1 MRDGDRVKLLRT
13 IEGQDPGGDGTVPRP
28 SATPLEY
35 EDDQGATFSAE
46 RHASLQNDDHLLLQ
60 LAGVLTGNTIDWSLF
75 KEAIPMV
82 DLSLDV
88 DDLYSPADPVRVRA
102 RPERE
107 VTGELLAVALDAESG
122 EERTRQALASGDDGW
137 YEAELGPL
145 PEGLYRVTVFG
156 QGAVEPVTD
165 LVTVLA
171 DSTVRWAIV
180 IGIDDYRG
188 KQPTLKSAVYDAVR
202 FCRWLLE
209 RPACRRNGSGGSS
222 ADGRRST
229 DGRQR
234 VLPTKDNVL
243 NAINEVMAESGGE
256 GEALYFFFSGHGVT
270 AEYANREE
278 SALVFPGID
287 KHQPSRRSRC
297 GRSPSSSRRHGSWIS
312 SSSSMRAATDW
323 MSAMPRSVGGGSLAG
338 ASPVRTRRSSSS
350 STRRRRGERRRPP
363 SGASTAPSRRCSWP
377 GSRAR
382 ARRRPGRG
390 TAARYEVRWERLATY
405 VKNQMERKRTTKSG
419 RGAAPFRFHR
429 TSGLEASRVVSATLS
444 WRGLGQARSS
454 R

>member
-1 MRDGDRVKLLRT
+1 MRDGDRIKLLRT

-107 VTGELLAVALDAESG
+107 VTGEVLAVALDAESG

-171 DSTVRWAIV
+171 D
-180 IGIDDYRG
+180 
-188 KQPTLKSAVYDAVR
+188 
-202 FCRWLLE
+202 
-209 RPACRRNGSGGSS
+209 
-222 ADGRRST
+222 
-229 DGRQR
+229 
-234 VLPTKDNVL
+234 
-243 NAINEVMAESGGE
+243 
-256 GEALYFFFSGHGVT
+256 
-270 AEYANREE
+270 
-278 SALVFPGID
+278 
-287 KHQPSRRSRC
+287 
-297 GRSPSSSRRHGSWIS
+297 
-312 SSSSMRAATDW
+312 
-323 MSAMPRSVGGGSLAG
+323 
-338 ASPVRTRRSSSS
+338 
-350 STRRRRGERRRPP
+350 
-363 SGASTAPSRRCSWP
+363 
-377 GSRAR
+377 
-382 ARRRPGRG
+382 
-390 TAARYEVRWERLATY
+390 
-405 VKNQMERKRTTKSG
+405 
-419 RGAAPFRFHR
+419 
-429 TSGLEASRVVSATLS
+429 
-444 WRGLGQARSS
+444 
-454 R
+454 